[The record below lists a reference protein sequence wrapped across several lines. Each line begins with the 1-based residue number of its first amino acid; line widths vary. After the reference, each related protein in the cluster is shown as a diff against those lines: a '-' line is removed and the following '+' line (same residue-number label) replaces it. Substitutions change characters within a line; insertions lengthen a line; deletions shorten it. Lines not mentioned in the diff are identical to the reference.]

1 MISTRFLSTDEYYK
15 FGNWLKGL
23 NEQDRNMYF
32 GVGVG
37 DTYIDDLVERIE
49 SEPTQHE
56 FLVSY
61 NCTGWLGVLHIAR
74 VNSQTIE
81 FGLSVFEEYRNL
93 GIGSDLLGEGIL
105 WARNRGYKRLFL
117 HCVSWNRAMAH
128 LADKH
133 GLEMTAESGDI
144 DVMAQLAPSSWYSFQ
159 RETTQISRRI
169 FHMWLN
175 QPWFA
180 LQESTG

>member
-1 MISTRFLSTDEYYK
+1 MISTRFLGNEEYHK
-15 FGNWLKGL
+15 FGHWLKGL
-23 NEQDRNMYF
+23 NDQDRNMYF
-32 GVGVG
+32 GAGVS

-93 GIGSDLLGEGIL
+93 GIGSDLLSEGIL

-117 HCVSWNRAMAH
+117 HCVSWNRTMAH

-133 GLEMTAESGDI
+133 GLEMTAESGDL
-144 DVMAQLAPSSWYSFQ
+144 DVMARLAPSSWYSFQ
-159 RETTQISRRI
+159 RETAQINRRI
-169 FHMWLN
+169 FHLWLN
-175 QPWFA
+175 QTWLPF
-180 LQESTG
+180 QESTG